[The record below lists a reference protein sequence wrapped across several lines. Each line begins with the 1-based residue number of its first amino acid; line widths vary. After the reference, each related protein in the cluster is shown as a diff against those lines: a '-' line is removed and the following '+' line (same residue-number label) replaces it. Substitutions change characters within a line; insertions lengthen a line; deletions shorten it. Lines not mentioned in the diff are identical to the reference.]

1 MHGHIHQ
8 ADQPAVCD
16 PARGCHFRHM
26 CPLDG
31 PPRPHGP
38 VLSCAALVPLQAHM
52 APSSCPNATCKSLTC
67 PPLLST
73 SSIWPNLTLEPPCAT
88 SQGALHPAH
97 STPAQHLAACVPAQP
112 KSRHKRSKHTLK
124 AAIRPPEAIETR
136 CSEPACPLQS
146 HTCATRGGASERT
159 YRVLHAFW
167 GDAVQHNTMQWCSS
181 AACVSHRVY
190 HGYRSGRCV
199 ATTPRWP
206 RGARR
211 ERPTTL
217 AWFGKPARRHVVL
230 HGYQS
235 DLAAAWTRK
244 PRDTRLGDA
253 RIAVASWHRGA
264 ERPHAKVRKHA
275 IIVPIRNGPAYTIP
289 VGYLQV
295 ELYR

>member
-1 MHGHIHQ
+1 M
-8 ADQPAVCD
+8 P
-16 PARGCHFRHM
+16 
-26 CPLDG
+26 
-31 PPRPHGP
+31 
-38 VLSCAALVPLQAHM
+38 
-52 APSSCPNATCKSLTC
+52 
-67 PPLLST
+67 
-73 SSIWPNLTLEPPCAT
+73 
-88 SQGALHPAH
+88 
-97 STPAQHLAACVPAQP
+97 
-112 KSRHKRSKHTLK
+112 
-124 AAIRPPEAIETR
+124 
-136 CSEPACPLQS
+136 
-146 HTCATRGGASERT
+146 
-159 YRVLHAFW
+159 
-167 GDAVQHNTMQWCSS
+167 
-181 AACVSHRVY
+181 HRVY

-275 IIVPIRNGPAYTIP
+275 IIVPIRNGPAYTI
-289 VGYLQV
+289 GGDNTC
-295 ELYR
+295 